1 MPKTKKKEKITKT
14 IARSQDKTIQINFTI
29 PSKLIKTEEE
39 KILSRLGEDIE
50 VPGFRKGMAPIT
62 KVKENVKPDK
72 IVGEIINNL
81 LLPVLRETLKEE
93 DIKPIIYPKLELISA
108 KENEDWQIRV
118 TTCEMPEVDLTD
130 YKEKIRK
137 ELKPTEIWTP
147 DKKGEEKEET
157 REKKEQRI
165 IEALI
170 KSIKVEI
177 PLLLIEEEVNHRLS
191 QLLER
196 IEKLGLS
203 LEKYL
208 ESISKT
214 PESLRKEY
222 QDQARQALALEL
234 ILSKIAQDEKLEV
247 SEKELEE
254 VIKMSSSIDK
264 DKNEGEKENQR
275 EIIKNILLK
284 RKALEFLTSLL

>member
-1 MPKTKKKEKITKT
+1 MPKTKKEEKITKT
-14 IARSQDKTIQINFTI
+14 IARTQDKTVQINFTI

-39 KILSRLGEDIE
+39 KILSRFGKDME
-50 VPGFRKGMAPIT
+50 VPGFRKGKAPIT

-72 IVGEIINNL
+72 IIGEIINNL
-81 LLPVLRETLKEE
+81 LLPALRETLKEE
-93 DIKPIIYPKLELISA
+93 NIKPIIYPKFELISA

-118 TTCEMPEVDLTD
+118 TTCEMPEVDLTG

-137 ELKPTEIWTP
+137 ETKPAEIWTP
-147 DKKGEEKEET
+147 DKKGEKKEET
-157 REKKEQRI
+157 REEKEQRI

-170 KSIKVEI
+170 RSIKVEM
-177 PLLLIEEEVNHRLS
+177 PLLLIEEEVNYRLS
-191 QLLER
+191 QLLEK

-222 QDQARQALALEL
+222 EDQARQALALEL
-234 ILSKIAQDEKLEV
+234 ILAKIAQDEKLEV
-247 SEKELEE
+247 GEKEVEE
-254 VIKMSSSIDK
+254 VIKMSSPIDK
-264 DKNEGEKENQR
+264 DKSEEERKNQR
-275 EIIKNILLK
+275 EIVKNILLK